1 MEHSL
6 IALNIALLIQLIGML
21 IMSHIDP
28 YIEKRHKRLLII
40 TALVVVSLL
49 IQEWLEYY
57 FLSDISMV
65 YPRTVCAVYENIAR
79 PVTIVLFMQMLIK
92 DRRPWV
98 LVIINALIYST
109 AFFSDIV
116 FSFGEDYTMKRGP
129 LGMTCQIVC
138 TILVVWQAAQVIY
151 TFRRGQ
157 KAGSIVHMIVV
168 IFMIMASVMDS
179 FEGRDSNVSYMTV
192 SIVEG
197 CMFFYI
203 WLHLLYV
210 REYEKV
216 LIDQQHLRLM
226 ITQMQPHFVFN
237 TITTIQALCRIDP
250 QKAAD
255 TAEKF
260 GTYLR
265 QNIDSI
271 NRVGLIPF
279 DEELEHTK
287 VYAQIE
293 MTRFPNITIEYD
305 IRDNDF
311 ELPALSLQ
319 PMVEN
324 AIRHGV
330 RIREHGLVKVS
341 TYRANEGH
349 YLVIY
354 DNGKGFDVREAQRS
368 DSSHIGIR
376 NVKERL
382 FKMCDGSMT
391 IQSVIG
397 ESTTVTIVIP

>member
-1 MEHSL
+1 M
-6 IALNIALLIQLIGML
+6 
-21 IMSHIDP
+21 
-28 YIEKRHKRLLII
+28 
-40 TALVVVSLL
+40 
-49 IQEWLEYY
+49 
-57 FLSDISMV
+57 
-65 YPRTVCAVYENIAR
+65 
-79 PVTIVLFMQMLIK
+79 
-92 DRRPWV
+92 
-98 LVIINALIYST
+98 
-109 AFFSDIV
+109 
-116 FSFGEDYTMKRGP
+116 
-129 LGMTCQIVC
+129 
-138 TILVVWQAAQVIY
+138 
-151 TFRRGQ
+151 
-157 KAGSIVHMIVV
+157 
-168 IFMIMASVMDS
+168 
-179 FEGRDSNVSYMTV
+179 
-192 SIVEG
+192 
-197 CMFFYI
+197 
-203 WLHLLYV
+203 
-210 REYEKV
+210 
-216 LIDQQHLRLM
+216 
-226 ITQMQPHFVFN
+226 
-237 TITTIQALCRIDP
+237 
-250 QKAAD
+250 
-255 TAEKF
+255 
-260 GTYLR
+260 
-265 QNIDSI
+265 
-271 NRVGLIPF
+271 GLIPF

-397 ESTTVTIVIP
+397 ESTTVTIVIPYADR